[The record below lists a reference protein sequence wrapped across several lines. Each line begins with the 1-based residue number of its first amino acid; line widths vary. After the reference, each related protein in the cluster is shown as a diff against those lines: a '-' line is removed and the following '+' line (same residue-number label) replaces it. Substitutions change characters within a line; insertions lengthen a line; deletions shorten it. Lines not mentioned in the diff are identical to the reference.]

1 MSNSIYKIDSPSSFS
16 LSEKE
21 EVLHMLVKQNKVLNP
36 SVEKLNNCK
45 LLCVCFIDTKMV
57 SIGAIKPKTTRDFN
71 KDKANLPNQSDN
83 LTWEL
88 GYCFTDPSYTSKG
101 YSSMIVKQLIEKF
114 GDHNLMATTEL
125 REDNPMGHILGKFG
139 FEQHGATWKSGIHQ
153 GEMGL
158 FLRLT
163 K

>member
-1 MSNSIYKIDSPSSFS
+1 MSNSFYKIDSPSSFS
-16 LSEKE
+16 LNEKE
-21 EVLHMLVKQNKVLNP
+21 EFRNMLVKQNKVRNP
-36 SVEKLNNCK
+36 SVKKLDSCK
-45 LLCVCFIDTKMV
+45 LLCVYFIDAKMV
-57 SIGAIKPKTTRDFN
+57 SIGAIKPKTPKDFD

-88 GYCFTDPSYTSKG
+88 GYCYTDSGYTGKG

-125 REDNPMGHILGKFG
+125 REDNPMRHILVKFG
-139 FEQHGATWKSGIHQ
+139 FEQHGTTWKSEIHQ
-153 GEMGL
+153 GEIGL